1 MTPLDLAKER
11 LGIVRLA
18 ELRAWDWKPG
28 KTCRLPYQ
36 PDRNES
42 GSVFEGGR
50 LFHDFTSGE
59 TMDAPALLARV
70 EGLSNVEACKL
81 FIELAGVKPGDV
93 PRDLRPSAP
102 APINAR
108 LSAEPPRV
116 KPELPYLT
124 KPGREDL
131 ARIAALRGLSIEGV
145 ALAAHRG
152 FLSVATLNG
161 RRCWALADASRW
173 LCQLRPLDGK
183 PFVKQ
188 DGGTF
193 KARTCRGSWGAWP
206 LGCVEA
212 ARFDSVAL
220 VEGGGDFLAAW
231 HFIAADG
238 AGANCA
244 PVGMLGAGHRILAAA
259 LPHFA
264 GKGETRAG
272 HGLIMA
278 GPSDCGK
285 SFIQEHVITWLFG
298 GRSAD
303 PTKFLL
309 GKTTFNAEMGGA
321 EHLMMQELPSGLDF
335 KSRDLLKT
343 ELKRLITTESHS
355 HHPKYCDAL
364 TLYPWWRVS
373 LSINSNVDS
382 LKALPGLTSD
392 FGDKILLLLCE
403 SHPMPMPTGTRGE
416 RPANPVFIGLRGNR
430 VW

>member
-11 LGIVRLA
+11 LGIERLA

-93 PRDLRPSAP
+93 PRDDLRPPAP
-102 APINAR
+102 APTMR
-108 LSAEPPRV
+108 DRAESPRA
-116 KPELPYLT
+116 KPELPYLA
-124 KPGREDL
+124 KPGREDV
-131 ARIAALRGLSIEGV
+131 ARIAALRGLSVEGV
-145 ALAAHRG
+145 TLAARRG
-152 FLSVATLNG
+152 FLYVATLNG

-212 ARFDSVAL
+212 ARFASVAL

-231 HFIAADG
+231 HFIAAEG
-238 AGANCA
+238 AGAHCA
-244 PVGMLGAGHRILAAA
+244 PVGMLGAGHRIPAAA

-264 GKGETRAG
+264 GKRVRIFA
-272 HGLIMA
+272 HI
-278 GPSDCGK
+278 
-285 SFIQEHVITWLFG
+285 
-298 GRSAD
+298 D
-303 PTKFLL
+303 PP
-309 GKTTFNAEMGGA
+309 N
-321 EHLMMQELPSGLDF
+321 P
-335 KSRDLLKT
+335 
-343 ELKRLITTESHS
+343 
-355 HHPKYCDAL
+355 
-364 TLYPWWRVS
+364 
-373 LSINSNVDS
+373 
-382 LKALPGLTSD
+382 
-392 FGDKILLLLCE
+392 
-403 SHPMPMPTGTRGE
+403 RGE
-416 RPANPVFIGLRGNR
+416 RPGYEAAAKWELQLAEAGATATTFDLSGLTQNDGSPVADLNDLARISAEDFEADPELSA
-430 VW
+430 VMTF